1 MMKCIRFYQMKVE
14 TYISLNFFSSLNRKY
29 SEAVYHTLVSC
40 SILII
45 ETENDTDS
53 DIEMFSL
60 DADLPSQMRHFRFLF
75 GALI

>member
-1 MMKCIRFYQMKVE
+1 MKCIRFYQMKVE
-14 TYISLNFFSSLNRKY
+14 TYISLNFFSLNRKY

-53 DIEMFSL
+53 DIEMFSF
-60 DADLPSQMRHFRFLF
+60 DADLPSQMRLFRVLF